1 MTSDSAAQDPS
12 SESTTTSESEN
23 TSGADADTEESI
35 TSEEEPAAAD
45 SKQGAEKW
53 VAVKAQQT
61 SPPQPELQA
70 EEATASAPATA

>member
-1 MTSDSAAQDPS
+1 M
-12 SESTTTSESEN
+12 TTSESKN

-70 EEATASAPATA
+70 EEATASAPTTA

>member
-1 MTSDSAAQDPS
+1 MTPDSAAQDPS